1 MRYPCPCC
9 GYFTYTAPAQKSA
22 GFICPVCF
30 WEYDPFTVS
39 DDEPS
44 CSNHH
49 ISLRDARSN
58 FKDFG
63 ACEASMLP
71 HVRPPKPEEE

>member
-9 GYFTYTAPAQKSA
+9 GYFTYPSPEQKSA

-30 WEYDPFTVS
+30 WENDPFTVS

-44 CSNHH
+44 DSNHH
-49 ISLRDARSN
+49 ISLREARGN
-58 FKDFG
+58 FKAFG
-63 ACEASMLP
+63 ACEPSMLP